1 MKKQLELKEIVGYL
15 PYGLKVLHTYY
26 PDFLKKIER
35 VDDVELMS
43 NELITF
49 KNGCDWYFN
58 SEENECD
65 IKPILFPISSLTQFR
80 EDLGFVP
87 MVELLAISNNKFRNI
102 TQILCETKMYD
113 KREFCTIEYVEN
125 GGDASVKS
133 FSYDSSLS
141 RFITRNESEKRPL
154 ATGYQLQLFEKLY
167 DWKIDIHNLIEK
179 GLAIAVTEEFNP
191 YK

>member
-1 MKKQLELKEIVGYL
+1 MKEQLELKEIVGYL
-15 PYGLKVLHTYY
+15 PYGVKAEILDYKSDYVGRQYDKIIGLKEWSKEGDWCLLTDGGSK
-26 PDFLKKIER
+26 PSLNR
-35 VDDVELMS
+35 V
-43 NELITF
+43 
-49 KNGCDWYFN
+49 
-58 SEENECD
+58 
-65 IKPILFPISSLTQFR
+65 KPILFPISSLTQFR

-167 DWKIDIHNLIEK
+167 EWKIDTHNLIEK
-179 GLAIAVTEEFNP
+179 GLSIAVTEDFNP

>member
-1 MKKQLELKEIVGYL
+1 MEHLQLKEIVGYF
-15 PYGLKVLHTYY
+15 PYGLKGISKEEDLG
-26 PDFLKKIER
+26 IETILGYS
-35 VDDVELMS
+35 VYG
-43 NELITF
+43 T
-49 KNGCDWYFN
+49 KNNVCLTTNIDEIDMVIFN
-58 SEENECD
+58 
-65 IKPILFPISSLTQFR
+65 PILFPISSLTQFR

-167 DWKIDIHNLIEK
+167 EWKIDIHNLIEK
-179 GLAIAVTEEFNP
+179 ELAIAVTEEFNP
-191 YK
+191 YLE